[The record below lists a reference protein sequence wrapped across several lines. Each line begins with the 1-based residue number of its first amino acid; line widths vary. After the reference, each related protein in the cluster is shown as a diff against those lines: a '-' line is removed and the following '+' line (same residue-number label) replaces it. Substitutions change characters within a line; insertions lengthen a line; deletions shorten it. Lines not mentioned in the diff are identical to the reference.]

1 LLGSPNFQL
10 YGPLIKYTL
19 LMAVS
24 NAFKEVYVLHN
35 GMSWARA
42 QLVQHWTKGYLENIF
57 IVELLVFSYKLP

>member
-1 LLGSPNFQL
+1 
-10 YGPLIKYTL
+10 
-19 LMAVS
+19 MAVS